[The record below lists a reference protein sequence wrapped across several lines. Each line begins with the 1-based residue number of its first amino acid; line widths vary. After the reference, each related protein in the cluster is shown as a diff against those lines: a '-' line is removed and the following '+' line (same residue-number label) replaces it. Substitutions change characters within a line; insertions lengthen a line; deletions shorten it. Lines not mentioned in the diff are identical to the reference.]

1 MSDLKI
7 AISKGKFPLRKK
19 YLPHIPK
26 SLILVI
32 EKCLSVNKEN
42 RYDSVLDILNDL
54 SKIKENLDWRY
65 DKRNKDYFTWIKE
78 DKYIVLKREDKLW
91 VIETNI
97 NECEVDD
104 LVLDSKA
111 KGYRKVRKVIKEN

>member
-1 MSDLKI
+1 ML
-7 AISKGKFPLRKK
+7 
-19 YLPHIPK
+19 
-26 SLILVI
+26 
-32 EKCLSVNKEN
+32 
-42 RYDSVLDILNDL
+42 
-54 SKIKENLDWRY
+54 
-65 DKRNKDYFTWIKE
+65 